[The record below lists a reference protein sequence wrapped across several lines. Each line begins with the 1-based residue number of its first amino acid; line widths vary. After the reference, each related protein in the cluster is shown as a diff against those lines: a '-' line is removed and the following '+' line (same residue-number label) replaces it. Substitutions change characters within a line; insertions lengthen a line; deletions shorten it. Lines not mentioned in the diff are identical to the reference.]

1 MRAFIA
7 LDIPQALRED
17 VVALARQLKT
27 AVKGR
32 FVPRENY
39 HLTIAFLGDASER
52 DLAEAITVLDEAA
65 SRFDPVELSP
75 DGLGKFGR
83 ANDATLWLGFAQDPK
98 LMELAAFVRAELDDA
113 SVSFDA
119 KPFLPHL
126 TIARRAA
133 LDHGT
138 LPALPF
144 PAPAHANELTL
155 FKSTLTSDG
164 AIYEPVYTVQL
175 CADV

>member
-27 AVKGR
+27 SVRGR

-39 HLTIAFLGDASER
+39 HVTIAFLGDVIER
-52 DLAEAITVLDEAA
+52 ELAEAMTVLDEAA

-83 ANDATLWLGFAQDPK
+83 ANDATLWLGFTQDPK
-98 LMELAAFVRAELDDA
+98 LMELAAFVREGLDDA
-113 SVSFDA
+113 GVNYDS
-119 KPFLPHL
+119 KPFVPHL

-133 LDHGT
+133 LDSGT

-144 PAPAHANELTL
+144 PAPAHADELTL
-155 FKSTLTSDG
+155 FKSTLTGDG
-164 AIYEPVYTVQL
+164 AIYEPVYTVRL
-175 CADV
+175 GD

>member
-1 MRAFIA
+1 MRSFIA
-7 LDIPQALRED
+7 LDIPPVLEED
-17 VVALARQLKT
+17 VAALARQLK
-27 AVKGR
+27 ASIKGKLT
-32 FVPRENY
+32 PRENY

-52 DLAEAITVLDEAA
+52 DLAEAMTVLDEAA

-83 ANDATLWLGFAQDPK
+83 ANDATLWLGFMQDPA
-98 LMELAAFVRAELDDA
+98 LMELAAFVHAGLDDA

-119 KPFLPHL
+119 KPFVPHL

-144 PAPAHANELTL
+144 PAPAHAGELSL
-155 FKSTLTSDG
+155 FKSTLARDG
-164 AIYEPVYTVQL
+164 AIYDPLYTVQL

>member
-52 DLAEAITVLDEAA
+52 DLADAMLVLDEAA
-65 SRFDPVELSP
+65 SHFDPVELTP

-83 ANDATLWLGFAQDPK
+83 ANDATLWLGFMQDPA
-98 LMELAAFVRAELDDA
+98 LMELAAFVRAGLDDA
-113 SVSFDA
+113 SVGFDA

-133 LDHGT
+133 LDHGI

-144 PAPAHANELTL
+144 PAPTHADELTL

-164 AIYEPVYTVQL
+164 ATYEPVYTVRL
-175 CADV
+175 GD

>member
-17 VVALARQLKT
+17 VAALARQLKT
-27 AVKGR
+27 SVRGR

-39 HLTIAFLGDASER
+39 HVTIAFLGDVIER
-52 DLAEAITVLDEAA
+52 ELADAMLALDEAA
-65 SRFDPVELSP
+65 SRFAPVELAP

-83 ANDATLWLGFAQDPK
+83 ANDATLWLGFTQDPK

-133 LDHGT
+133 LDHGM

-144 PAPAHANELTL
+144 PAPAHTGELSL
-155 FKSTLTSDG
+155 FKSTLTGDG
-164 AIYEPVYTVQL
+164 AIYEPAYTVRL
-175 CADV
+175 GD

>member
-52 DLAEAITVLDEAA
+52 DLADAMGVLDEAA
-65 SRFDPVELSP
+65 SRFDPVKLAP
-75 DGLGKFGR
+75 DELGKFGR
-83 ANDATLWLGFAQDPK
+83 ANDATLWLGFMQDPA

-133 LDHGT
+133 LDHGM
-138 LPALPF
+138 LPPLPF
-144 PAPAHANELTL
+144 PAPAHTGELSL
-155 FKSTLTSDG
+155 FKSTLTGDG
-164 AIYEPVYTVQL
+164 AIYEPVYTVRL
-175 CADV
+175 GD

>member
-17 VVALARQLKT
+17 VAALARQLKT
-27 AVKGR
+27 SVRGR

-39 HLTIAFLGDASER
+39 HVTITFLGDVIER
-52 DLAEAITVLDEAA
+52 ELADAMLALDEAA
-65 SRFDPVELSP
+65 SRFAPVELAP

-83 ANDATLWLGFAQDPK
+83 ANDATLWLGFTQDPK
-98 LMELAAFVRAELDDA
+98 LMELAAFVREGFDDA
-113 SVSFDA
+113 GVNYDS
-119 KPFLPHL
+119 KPFVPHL

-133 LDHGT
+133 LDSGT

-144 PAPAHANELTL
+144 PAPAHADELTL
-155 FKSTLTSDG
+155 FKSTLTGDG
-164 AIYEPVYTVQL
+164 AIYEPVYTVRL
-175 CADV
+175 GD

>member
-17 VVALARQLKT
+17 VAALARQLKT

-39 HLTIAFLGDASER
+39 HLTIAFLGDVSER
-52 DLAEAITVLDEAA
+52 DLAEAMTVLDEAA
-65 SRFDPVELSP
+65 SRFDPVELPP

-83 ANDATLWLGFAQDPK
+83 ANDATLWLGFTQDPA

-133 LDHGT
+133 LDHGM

-144 PAPAHANELTL
+144 PAPAQTDELTL
-155 FKSTLTSDG
+155 FKSTLTGDG
-164 AIYEPVYTVQL
+164 AIYEPIYTVRL
-175 CADV
+175 GD

>member
-17 VVALARQLKT
+17 VAALARQLKT
-27 AVKGR
+27 SVRGR

-39 HLTIAFLGDASER
+39 HVTIAFLGDVIER
-52 DLAEAITVLDEAA
+52 ELADAMLALDEAA
-65 SRFDPVELSP
+65 SRFAPVELAP

-83 ANDATLWLGFAQDPK
+83 ANDATLWLGFTQDPK
-98 LMELAAFVRAELDDA
+98 LMELAAFVREGLDDA
-113 SVSFDA
+113 GVNYDS
-119 KPFLPHL
+119 KPFVPHL

-133 LDHGT
+133 LDSGT

-144 PAPAHANELTL
+144 PAPAHADELTL
-155 FKSTLTSDG
+155 FKSTLTGNG
-164 AIYEPVYTVQL
+164 AIYEPVYTVRL
-175 CADV
+175 GD

>member
-1 MRAFIA
+1 MRTFIA
-7 LDIPQALRED
+7 LDIPPVLQDD
-17 VVALARQLKT
+17 VAALARQLKT
-27 AVKGR
+27 AVEGR

-52 DLAEAITVLDEAA
+52 DLAEAMTVLDEAA

-98 LMELAAFVRAELDDA
+98 LMELAAFVRAGLDDA

-155 FKSTLTSDG
+155 FKSTLTGDG
-164 AIYEPVYTVQL
+164 AIYEPVYTVRL
-175 CADV
+175 GD

>member
-17 VVALARQLKT
+17 VAALARQLKT
-27 AVKGR
+27 SVRGR

-39 HLTIAFLGDASER
+39 HVTIAFLGDVIER
-52 DLAEAITVLDEAA
+52 ELADAMLALDEAA
-65 SRFDPVELSP
+65 SRFAPVELAP

-83 ANDATLWLGFAQDPK
+83 ANDATLWLGFTQNPK
-98 LMELAAFVRAELDDA
+98 LMELAAFVREGLDDA
-113 SVSFDA
+113 GVNYDS
-119 KPFLPHL
+119 KPFVPHL

-133 LDHGT
+133 LDSGT

-144 PAPAHANELTL
+144 PAPAHADELTL
-155 FKSTLTSDG
+155 FKSTLTGDG
-164 AIYEPVYTVQL
+164 AIYEPVYTVRL
-175 CADV
+175 GD

>member
-7 LDIPQALRED
+7 LDIPQVLRED

-27 AVKGR
+27 SVRGR

-39 HLTIAFLGDASER
+39 HVTIAFLGDVIER
-52 DLAEAITVLDEAA
+52 ELADAMLALDEAA
-65 SRFDPVELSP
+65 GRFAPVELAP

-83 ANDATLWLGFAQDPK
+83 ANDATLWLGFTQDPA
-98 LMELAAFVRAELDDA
+98 LMELAAFVRTELDDA

-133 LDHGT
+133 LDSGT

-144 PAPAHANELTL
+144 PAPAHADELTL
-155 FKSTLTSDG
+155 FKSTLTGDG